1 MDRFLRDRAD
11 EIVSGQRLD
20 PRDRNGGRARQG
32 DDRGEASGA
41 TIDDGAIQATVDADA
56 EVQRLDS
63 TGTVEYSVGVALP
76 VSDADIDVAR
86 ERSPSLL
93 RTVTVDGTDYRMIT
107 HHIDGGGAIQVARD
121 LGSTNDVLGAI
132 QNRMF
137 IVGLILSVLAA
148 GAGWLVARGTTRPL
162 RHLTNSVE
170 AVAETQDLSVAVSID
185 RSDEIG
191 RLAKSFDRMLGALAL
206 SREQQHQLVDDAAH
220 ELRTPLTSIHANIEL
235 LSRAPDLDD
244 DVRQATLAA
253 ARSELRQLNVLITE
267 IIELATNARD
277 APDLQTI
284 DLAVIVEEAVRS
296 FQRRGTAP
304 IGLRAT
310 SSLVSGIPTS
320 LQRAVD
326 NLLLNADKY
335 SPEGAPIMVDV
346 AEGSVAVTDRGPG
359 IPVAERERVFD
370 RFYRSEFARSQP
382 GSGLGLAIV
391 NKIIKDHSGQVWITD
406 GPEGGTRAGFTLPTV

>member
-1 MDRFLRDRAD
+1 
-11 EIVSGQRLD
+11 
-20 PRDRNGGRARQG
+20 PRDRNSGRAGQG

-56 EVQRLDS
+56 EVQSLDS
-63 TGTVEYSVGVALP
+63 SGAIESTVGVTLP
-76 VSDADIDVAR
+76 VSEADIDLAR
-86 ERSPSLL
+86 ERGPSLL
-93 RTVTVDGTDYRMIT
+93 RTVTIDGTDYRMIT

-277 APDLQTI
+277 APDL
-284 DLAVIVEEAVRS
+284 
-296 FQRRGTAP
+296 
-304 IGLRAT
+304 
-310 SSLVSGIPTS
+310 
-320 LQRAVD
+320 
-326 NLLLNADKY
+326 
-335 SPEGAPIMVDV
+335 
-346 AEGSVAVTDRGPG
+346 
-359 IPVAERERVFD
+359 
-370 RFYRSEFARSQP
+370 
-382 GSGLGLAIV
+382 
-391 NKIIKDHSGQVWITD
+391 
-406 GPEGGTRAGFTLPTV
+406 